1 MKKLSDAFM
10 YCLGLFRKPSNNNHN
25 IATRF
30 AVLEKGLADGGLSTS
45 AMMIFPSYHLSPIQ
59 NSIADMKFAINQ
71 ISDIGYL
78 SRNVARG
85 MIGNTCGE
93 GITIYAYCHGNTE
106 HIVQYMSLVVE
117 LSTIYDNMRTVGTIE
132 ATHTCNLLEGYLEVQ
147 RKVLVNMTKC
157 L

>member
-10 YCLGLFRKPSNNNHN
+10 YCLGLFKKPSNNHN
-25 IATRF
+25 IANLV
-30 AVLEKGLADGGLSTS
+30 AMLNKGLADDSLSTS

-71 ISDIGYL
+71 IGDIGYL

-85 MIGNTCGE
+85 MVGNTCE
-93 GITIYAYCHGNTE
+93 DGITIYAYCHGNTE
-106 HIVQYMSLVVE
+106 HIVQYTSLVVE
-117 LSTIYDNMRTVGTIE
+117 LSTIYDNMGTLGTIE
-132 ATHTCNLLEGYLEVQ
+132 ATHTRNLLEGYLEVQ